1 MDAGRYPFLHES
13 NRPPAGRLPGVSG
26 VAGPQAFV
34 EDLWP
39 ALRQASAIARAL
51 EGRVANR
58 PKSDEASDVKAAL
71 TFADT
76 AAQETLL
83 VPLLAHFGDVHLEA
97 EEDTESVKRF
107 AGTRDAQVVVDP
119 IDGTLR
125 SYLNGEGPYAVMAGF
140 AEGGVFKA
148 AVVALPRERWMF
160 RATFGGGAYAA
171 QGDARARRVRTR
183 PGGDTIL
190 VSYEL
195 PAAVEGR
202 LRERGYRVAP
212 ACGGAVAVA
221 PLLPGIAGGL
231 RVPSPPPVSVRG
243 RIGLLVSRE
252 AGACVATLAGP
263 APAEL
268 CQPLPHV
275 AVAADEAVLAD
286 LAFALEACPA

>member
-1 MDAGRYPFLHES
+1 M
-13 NRPPAGRLPGVSG
+13 SG
-26 VAGPQAFV
+26 VAGPETFV

-58 PKSDEASDVKAAL
+58 PKSEEGSEAKAAL
-71 TFADT
+71 TLADT

-125 SYLNGEGPYAVMAGF
+125 SYLHGEGPYAVMAGF
-140 AEGGVFKA
+140 AEGGVFRA
-148 AVVALPRERWMF
+148 AVVALPRERWLF
-160 RATFGGGAYAA
+160 RATLGGGAYAA
-171 QGDARARRVRTR
+171 QGEGRARRVRTCS
-183 PGGDTIL
+183 GGDTIL

-195 PAAVEGR
+195 PAPVEVR
-202 LRERGYRVAP
+202 LRERGYRVAQ

-231 RVPSPPPVSVRG
+231 RVPATPSVSVRG
-243 RIGLLVSRE
+243 RIGLLVSQE
-252 AGACVATLAGP
+252 AGARVATLAGP

-268 CQPLPHV
+268 AQPLPHV
-275 AVAADEAVLAD
+275 AVAADESVLAD
-286 LAFALEACPA
+286 LVHALEACSA